1 MSRKWSAQP
10 RLLHCLMPEQ
20 PKKPRLLFDPDT
32 DPQLQRLKEYRF
44 RNRLHQAVGLARAR
58 LEKRE
63 ALAKCVAEQP
73 DTAYLA

>member
-1 MSRKWSAQP
+1 MA
-10 RLLHCLMPEQ
+10 EQ
-20 PKKPRLLFDPDT
+20 PKNPRPLFDSET
-32 DPQLQRLKEYRF
+32 DPQLKRLKEYRF

-58 LEKRE
+58 LKRRE